1 MKPIVSVVFWVDA
14 YRRSHLWTQAKQQ
27 LHLLQEER
35 QQQLQAAKSCKNHQ
49 TSIPSQQDCCGCMV
63 CISQPKMLKD
73 DFLTHWNNVQGPKF
87 GAIFGW
93 EKPHGGLKEGS
104 RLVHRQ
110 WLNPRQQVMQRLGWQ
125 KVIFWRKIPCFW
137 GSSGGWMLLMI
148 RVWILDASWASRI
161 PQL

>member
-35 QQQLQAAKSCKNHQ
+35 QQQLQAAKSCTNHQ

-73 DFLTHWNNVQGPKF
+73 DFLTPSNRLQRPSLEQFLGGKNPM
-87 GAIFGW
+87 GA
-93 EKPHGGLKEGS
+93 
-104 RLVHRQ
+104 
-110 WLNPRQQVMQRLGWQ
+110 
-125 KVIFWRKIPCFW
+125 
-137 GSSGGWMLLMI
+137 
-148 RVWILDASWASRI
+148 
-161 PQL
+161 